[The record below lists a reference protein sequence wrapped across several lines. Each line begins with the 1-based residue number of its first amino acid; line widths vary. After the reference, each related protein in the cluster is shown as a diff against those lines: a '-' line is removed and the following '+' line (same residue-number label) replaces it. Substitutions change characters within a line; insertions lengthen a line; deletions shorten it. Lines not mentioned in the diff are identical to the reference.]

1 MARRSGKAA
10 NRRSKQRPTR
20 RTAPRP
26 MPAAAPRPA
35 PIAPEATLET
45 TASAPAM
52 SAVPEPAV
60 RRDARPARRG
70 SAPIGSALA
79 EAARAEY
86 HYVGRDLRNM
96 AVLVVIMAV
105 LLGAAVFAF
114 HATGIVAS

>member
-1 MARRSGKAA
+1 
-10 NRRSKQRPTR
+10 
-20 RTAPRP
+20 
-26 MPAAAPRPA
+26 
-35 PIAPEATLET
+35 
-45 TASAPAM
+45 M
-52 SAVPEPAV
+52 SAVPTPAV

-105 LLGAAVFAF
+105 LLAAAVFAF
-114 HATGIVAS
+114 HATGIVAT

>member
-10 NRRSKQRPTR
+10 NRRSRQRPAHRAASRLAPRPTR
-20 RTAPRP
+20 Q
-26 MPAAAPRPA
+26 
-35 PIAPEATLET
+35 
-45 TASAPAM
+45 
-52 SAVPEPAV
+52 
-60 RRDARPARRG
+60 G
-70 SAPIGSALA
+70 SAAVGSVLA

-114 HATGIVAS
+114 HATGIVAG

>member
-10 NRRSKQRPTR
+10 NRRSKQRPGR
-20 RTAPRP
+20 RVAPRP
-26 MPAAAPRPA
+26 MPGAAPGPA
-35 PIAPEATLET
+35 PIAPEATIET
-45 TASAPAM
+45 VAPAPAM
-52 SAVPEPAV
+52 SAVPAPAV

-96 AVLVVIMAV
+96 AILVMIIAV
-105 LLGAAVFAF
+105 LMAAAVFAF